1 VSMSL
6 KVGGGG
12 GGGGSTSEF
21 DFGLSLPE
29 PSSPLP
35 FPPQVLRAATN
46 AKEFVP
52 KNIMNGNGIG
62 NSIVPTGT
70 LTEKEKEKEKKKR
83 IRVKKKRSPSFDATQ
98 IANFVPTFDPT
109 SGHLKVQFTIVEVR
123 QFSRDISFCAV
134 PSDGS
139 WPLGLGLPS
148 SLTDLVSNLEAFEDR
163 KEAEL
168 KMRANDLKTAEV
180 SIV

>member
-1 VSMSL
+1 
-6 KVGGGG
+6 
-12 GGGGSTSEF
+12 
-21 DFGLSLPE
+21 
-29 PSSPLP
+29 
-35 FPPQVLRAATN
+35 
-46 AKEFVP
+46 
-52 KNIMNGNGIG
+52 
-62 NSIVPTGT
+62 
-70 LTEKEKEKEKKKR
+70 
-83 IRVKKKRSPSFDATQ
+83 
-98 IANFVPTFDPT
+98 
-109 SGHLKVQFTIVEVR
+109 VEVR